1 MMTMNRMSPTTKK
14 GATAVRASFDS
25 GEKSKLHSGRN
36 ESRLNVNVFMNS
48 KAESI
53 MGGQLTPLNTP
64 SLSVERPAIRRTH
77 ANDCNPDRMSFIP
90 FAAATKGGKVRD
102 DDKTA
107 NNINKIMA
115 KTNTIISLD
124 SGHFVQ
130 TKFSV

>member
-1 MMTMNRMSPTTKK
+1 MSPTTKK
-14 GATAVRASFDS
+14 GATAVRMSLER
-25 GEKSKLHSGRN
+25 GEKSTLHSGRN
-36 ESRLNVNVFMNS
+36 ESKLNAKVFKNS
-48 KAESI
+48 NADSI

-64 SLSVERPAIRRTH
+64 SLSVERPAIKRTH

-102 DDKTA
+102 DDKMA
-107 NNINKIMA
+107 NNINKNMA
-115 KTNTIISLD
+115 TTSMMISLD